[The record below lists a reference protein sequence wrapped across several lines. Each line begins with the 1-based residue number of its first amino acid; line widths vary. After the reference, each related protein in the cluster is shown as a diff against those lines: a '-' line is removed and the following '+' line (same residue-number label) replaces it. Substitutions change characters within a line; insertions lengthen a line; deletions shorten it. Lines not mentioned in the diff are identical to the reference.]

1 MINIFY
7 RGPLERSRLGF
18 LLELFSSLNK
28 KVAFYWL
35 LPHPKFHNDENK
47 VLEPFMAS
55 FPHISYEIIPAA
67 LNQFFTSRKSVKR
80 IIRAQGKSTV
90 VSIGFTSAFF
100 LPRKKLNKYI
110 WCINGIPEESLLH
123 KNTVLKRKAI
133 EFKWG
138 LVGRAYSP
146 DLVITVSNRMNTYVS
161 SKIPGVKTISIPL
174 CVDLDRFRIR
184 EDVERKFF
192 TYTGSGAPWQN
203 LKQLSEIWGKLN
215 QLDSSIRFRVISR
228 DSRAK
233 VLGNKLPEQVIEFVG
248 TSDLDEL
255 AGYLEQAE
263 VGFLIRT
270 DSLVNRVSFPT
281 KLSEYLASG
290 AWVVSSAID
299 WDVGD
304 YISKY
309 DIGLL
314 VDPISSSEDIALE
327 ILRKKEYF
335 LEKNI
340 FQNKLKSAISEL
352 GKSYWLEKGK
362 EQLLKSKLFFNN

>member
-28 KVAFYWL
+28 NVAFYWL
-35 LPHPKFHNDENK
+35 LPHPKFHNEENR
-47 VLEPFMAS
+47 VLEPFMALY
-55 FPHISYEIIPAA
+55 PHISYEIIPAGV
-67 LNQFFTSRKSVKR
+67 NQFFTSRKRVKR
-80 IIRAQGKSTV
+80 IIRTQGEITV
-90 VSIGFTSAFF
+90 VSIGFTAAFF
-100 LPRKKLNKYI
+100 LPRKKSNKYI

-123 KNTVLKRKAI
+123 KNTFLKRKVI
-133 EFKWG
+133 EYKWD

-146 DLVITVSNRMNTYVS
+146 NLVITVSNRMSAYVS

-174 CVDLDRFRIR
+174 CVDLDRFRMR
-184 EDVERKFF
+184 EDVQRKFF

-215 QLDSSIRFRVISR
+215 QLDPSIRFRVVSR
-228 DSRAK
+228 DPRAK
-233 VLGNKLPEQVIEFVG
+233 VLGNKLPKQVIEFVG

-255 AGYLEQAE
+255 ARYLEQAE

-304 YISKY
+304 FVSKY

-314 VDPISSSEDIALE
+314 VDPNSSTEEIALK
-327 ILRKKEYF
+327 ILRKKECF
-335 LEKNI
+335 LERRI
-340 FQNKLKSAISEL
+340 LQNRLKSAIPEL

-362 EQLLKSKLFFNN
+362 EQLLKSKLLFNN